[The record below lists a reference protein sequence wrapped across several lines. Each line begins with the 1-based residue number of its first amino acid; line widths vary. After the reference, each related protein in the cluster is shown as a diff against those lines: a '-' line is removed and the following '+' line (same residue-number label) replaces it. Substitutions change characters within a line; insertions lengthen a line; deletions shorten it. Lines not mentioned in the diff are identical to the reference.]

1 MFQMILTQRE
11 IMDKEVYN
19 VPNVLGMDIECYPFK
34 GSIMD
39 NREREVPMNGVGL
52 TLYNAEASIDEDG
65 CLFIGL
71 SRGQAISLAEVLS
84 KIVFNSNINPDESK

>member
-1 MFQMILTQRE
+1 MNLTLRE
-11 IMDKEVYN
+11 NMEKEVYE
-19 VPNVLGMDIECYPFK
+19 VPNVMGMAIECYPFK
-34 GSIMD
+34 GSITDSREKEVQMD
-39 NREREVPMNGVGL
+39 GVGL

>member
-1 MFQMILTQRE
+1 ME
-11 IMDKEVYN
+11 KEVYE
-19 VPNVLGMDIECYPFK
+19 VPNVMGMAIECYPFK
-34 GSIMD
+34 GSITDSREKEVQMD
-39 NREREVPMNGVGL
+39 GVGL